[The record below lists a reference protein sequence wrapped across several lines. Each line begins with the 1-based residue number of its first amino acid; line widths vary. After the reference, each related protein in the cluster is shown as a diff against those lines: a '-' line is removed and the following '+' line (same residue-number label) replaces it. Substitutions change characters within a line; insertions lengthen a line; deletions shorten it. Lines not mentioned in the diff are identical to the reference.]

1 MPQVLE
7 RRRPVSEINI
17 VPYVDVMLV
26 LLIIFMVT
34 APMLTQGID
43 VELPEA
49 NAESVETSDEQ
60 PIVLSVDAKGD
71 YFLNI
76 TSTPDQPI
84 DVMTIARQVKEA
96 LAADPKRAVLV
107 KGDQNVP
114 YGTVVAAMVILQ
126 QAGAA
131 NVGLL
136 TQSPQSPIEENGN

>member
-1 MPQVLE
+1 MPHVVE
-7 RRRPVSEINI
+7 RKRPVSEINI

-49 NAESVETSDEQ
+49 AAESVASSEEQ

-76 TSTPDQPI
+76 ASTPDQPI
-84 DVMTIARQVKEA
+84 DVMTIAGQVKDA
-96 LAADPKRAVLV
+96 LAADPKRTVLV
-107 KGDQNVP
+107 KGDRNVP

-131 NVGLL
+131 HVGLL
-136 TQSPQSPIEENGN
+136 TQSPIEENGK